1 MQFGRKERR
10 MTLGEAIE
18 ELIRQYDKACGMIG
32 ISQPVTVAL
41 RETFFVA
48 LDEDEAE
55 EAKKDAKR

>member
-1 MQFGRKERR
+1 

-41 RETFFVA
+41 REAFFVA

-55 EAKKDAKR
+55 EAKRDAKR

>member
-1 MQFGRKERR
+1 

-32 ISQPVTVAL
+32 IGNPVTLAL
-41 RETFFVA
+41 REAFFVA

-55 EAKKDAKR
+55 EAKKDTNVHESEKDAC

>member
-1 MQFGRKERR
+1 

-32 ISQPVTVAL
+32 ISQPMTVAL

-48 LDEDEAE
+48 LDEDELKTKTHE
-55 EAKKDAKR
+55 SEKDLC

>member
-1 MQFGRKERR
+1 

-18 ELIRQYDKACGMIG
+18 ELIRQYDKACGMINV
-32 ISQPVTVAL
+32 SHPVTLAL

-55 EAKKDAKR
+55 EAKKDANVHESEKGAC